1 MSGPSVADVLSA
13 ALDALGPLEV
23 RAAEIPDE
31 ALYVE
36 DLIAAWRARL
46 SAVATARGAEPAP
59 AGAAMAVGELARE
72 ASTISDPNRAIDWL
86 STLPQLTLAI
96 VGETG

>member
-1 MSGPSVADVLSA
+1 
-13 ALDALGPLEV
+13 
-23 RAAEIPDE
+23 
-31 ALYVE
+31 
-36 DLIAAWRARL
+36 
-46 SAVATARGAEPAP
+46 
-59 AGAAMAVGELARE
+59 MAVGELARE